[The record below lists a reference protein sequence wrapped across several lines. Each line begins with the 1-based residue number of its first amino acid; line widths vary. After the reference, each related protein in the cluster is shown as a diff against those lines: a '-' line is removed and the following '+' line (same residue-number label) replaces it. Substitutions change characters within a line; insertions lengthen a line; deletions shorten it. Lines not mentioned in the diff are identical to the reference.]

1 MAFAVLALASAT
13 VAQRAESADS
23 LQAQY
28 RGCKTGGWCA
38 FLIESLDPLAASLYR
53 VYPRGIVRMPDD
65 VARSVAVRDR
75 LNALLASMVHQ
86 HKRIVL
92 HDFRQVGDDAYS
104 AIVTVNGANVA
115 TDPVVR
121 ELQGLM
127 SPVVSPD
134 NTLQ

>member
-1 MAFAVLALASAT
+1 MAIAVLALASAT
-13 VAQRAESADS
+13 VVQRAESADP

-38 FLIESLDPLAASLYR
+38 FRIESLDPLAASVYR
-53 VYPRGIVRMPDD
+53 VYPHGIARTPDD
-65 VARSVAVRDR
+65 AARSVAVRDR

-115 TDPVVR
+115 ADPIVR
-121 ELQGLM
+121 ELQGLV
-127 SPVVSPD
+127 SPAVSPD